1 MKVTIFIDFWNLQL
15 SWNEYH
21 KVNGESSNI
30 KIPWEK
36 KLPQILINAIDTQA
50 VYSGTHVYASIN
62 PKSQKDR
69 SLNRFLQ
76 LMDTFPGYK
85 VVVKE
90 RKPAKQIYCSSDGC
104 RKAISKCPHCD
115 EELIRTVEKGV
126 DTSIAI
132 ELFHYALENVYDKAI
147 LISGDADFVP
157 AVEFIQRTGKQVIH
171 AGFKNQAFSMKKAC
185 WDHINFE
192 DIMSDLLE

>member
-1 MKVTIFIDFWNLQL
+1 MKITIFVDFWNLQL

-21 KVNGESSNI
+21 ERRGAGRI
-30 KIPWEK
+30 KIPWGRKFSETLIK
-36 KLPQILINAIDTQA
+36 KIDPAA

-62 PKSQKDR
+62 PKSPSDR
-69 SLNRFLQ
+69 GLNNFLQ
-76 LMDTFPGYK
+76 TMDTFPGYK
-85 VVVKE
+85 VIVKE
-90 RKPAKQIYCSSDGC
+90 RKPAKKIYCSSEGC
-104 RKAISKCPHCD
+104 RREILKCPHCNN
-115 EELIRTVEKGV
+115 ELVRTIEKGV

-157 AVEFIQRTGKQVIH
+157 AIEFIQRTGKHIIH
-171 AGFKNQAFSMKKAC
+171 AGFKNYAFAMKKAC

-192 DIMSDLLE
+192 DIMDELLAP